1 MVATGGLQLIQST
14 FYLLAFFSRR
24 TTVKIDVSGLDQEI
38 YQTKRSEAIGL
49 GGCLVAGSKLGDQ
62 ISLVDRKGER
72 RDIEVN
78 ISFLGSELGV
88 KIELRQLS
96 SGVTPATWLDL
107 QEQSSTSYKF
117 RMPFQSELTSILV
130 EQILI
135 EGSSFLTPLIESE
148 SIHIPMLRAFTQHIS
163 AVTGKELAKCPIT

>member
-1 MVATGGLQLIQST
+1 
-14 FYLLAFFSRR
+14 LLAFFSRR

-78 ISFLGSELGV
+78 ISFLGV

-107 QEQSSTSYKF
+107 QEQSSTAYKF

-148 SIHIPMLRAFTQHIS
+148 SIHIPMLHAFTQHIS